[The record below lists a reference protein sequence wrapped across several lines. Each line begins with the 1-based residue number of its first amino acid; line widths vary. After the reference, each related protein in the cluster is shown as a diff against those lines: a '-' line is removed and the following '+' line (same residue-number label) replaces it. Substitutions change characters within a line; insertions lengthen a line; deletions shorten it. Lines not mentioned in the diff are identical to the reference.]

1 MDQEELERKVHY
13 HQITYSAKRPESV
26 RLEVKVAEHV
36 LTGHKVAIKNLDLT
50 KIKTKAMEEKVRR
63 EINISRLFMH
73 PHIIRLYE
81 VIETTTDIF
90 MVTEYAE
97 SGELFDYIVL
107 KRRLHEDE
115 ARKLFQQAGVYTI
128 PSHLSSGARD
138 LIARILVVDPTKR
151 LTIPEIR
158 QHPWFQPYLPR
169 YLAVFPPD
177 TTQQAQKIDDD
188 IFQHV
193 VRMGF
198 ERNHLVESLC
208 NRVQNEGTV
217 VYHLLLDNRFG
228 LSSDYLG
235 GAEFQYRG
243 HSIPNHDG
251 RCLSSFSNLK
261 GQSRCPLQEQLLQRK
276 NSKENMDRFIPN
288 RSAMDFDYAHYM
300 LTDGRK
306 IKENQTACSP
316 AREAY
321 RKQLAE
327 TLNMNR
333 TRILAFKNKPPAP
346 VELFPSEHSTASAH
360 PTKSLKPRR
369 HIPQSSERTLDAPDL
384 VDDFYLN
391 LLDWGSSNVLAIALG
406 NTVYLWD
413 ASDSSTS
420 ELVTV
425 DDENGPVTSVNWAP
439 DGRHIAIG
447 LNNSEVQL
455 WDSTANRQLRT
466 LRGCHRSRV
475 GSMAWNNHIL
485 TTGGMDGQI
494 VNNDVRIR
502 SHVVETYRGHQQEV
516 CGLKWSASGQQLASG
531 GNDNVVHIWD
541 RSMASSSSPTQWL
554 HRLEEH
560 TSAVKALAWCPFQS
574 NLLATG
580 GGGGDR
586 TIKFWNTHTGAC
598 LNSVDTGSQ
607 VCSLLWSKNERE
619 LLSSHGFTQNQLTL
633 WKYPSM
639 VKMAELMGHTS
650 RVLYMAQSPDG
661 CTVASAA
668 GDETL
673 RFWNVFGV
681 PEVAKTAP
689 KVNREPFSQLNRIR

>member
-1 MDQEELERKVHY
+1 MD
-13 HQITYSAKRPESV
+13 
-26 RLEVKVAEHV
+26 
-36 LTGHKVAIKNLDLT
+36 
-50 KIKTKAMEEKVRR
+50 
-63 EINISRLFMH
+63 
-73 PHIIRLYE
+73 
-81 VIETTTDIF
+81 
-90 MVTEYAE
+90 
-97 SGELFDYIVL
+97 
-107 KRRLHEDE
+107 
-115 ARKLFQQAGVYTI
+115 AG
-128 PSHLSSGARD
+128 
-138 LIARILVVDPTKR
+138 
-151 LTIPEIR
+151 
-158 QHPWFQPYLPR
+158 
-169 YLAVFPPD
+169 
-177 TTQQAQKIDDD
+177 
-188 IFQHV
+188 
-193 VRMGF
+193 
-198 ERNHLVESLC
+198 SL
-208 NRVQNEGTV
+208 NS
-217 VYHLLLDNRFG
+217 Y
-228 LSSDYLG
+228 
-235 GAEFQYRG
+235 
-243 HSIPNHDG
+243 
-251 RCLSSFSNLK
+251 SNLK

-306 IKENQTACSP
+306 IKENQTVCSP

-346 VELFPSEHSTASAH
+346 VELFPSEHSTASVH
-360 PTKSLKPRR
+360 PTKSAKPRR
-369 HIPQSSERTLDAPDL
+369 HILQSSERTLDAPDL

-425 DDENGPVTSVNWAP
+425 DDENGPVTSVSWAP

-455 WDSTANRQLRT
+455 WDSASNRQLRT

-541 RSMASSSSPTQWL
+541 RSMASSNSPTQWL

-607 VCSLLWSKNERE
+607 VCSLLWNKNERE

-639 VKMAELMGHTS
+639 VKMAELTGHTS